1 MKEMCGLSDS
11 TKDLI
16 ERAHRKD
23 KEARDKLILDNMG
36 LIGSIVKR
44 FEGRGVD
51 REDLFQIGSIGLIKA
66 IDKFDTSYD
75 VRFSTYAVPMITGE
89 VKRFL
94 RDDGMIKVS
103 RSLKEIVVKVQRA
116 REQLQKEMGEEPS
129 MEMIARAIDVPEEDI
144 VMALEAGS
152 EIESIY
158 KTIYHSDGNEIT
170 LIDRVADRGL
180 SGAGIVPECEWTDYE
195 KEQLINHM
203 VLKQILDELPENE
216 KNLILLRYFRDQ
228 TQTQVAKEMGISQ
241 VQVSRIEKRILLR
254 LREKIS

>member
-1 MKEMCGLSDS
+1 MCDSYNHTKE
-11 TKDLI
+11 LI
-16 ERAHRKD
+16 EQAHRGD
-23 KEARDKLILDNMG
+23 KEARNRLVTENMG
-36 LIGSIVKR
+36 LIWSIVKR
-44 FEGRGVD
+44 FTGRGHEL
-51 REDLFQIGSIGLIKA
+51 EDLFQIGSIGLIKA